1 MKNTGQLDPT
11 RNPTQPATR
20 LTRLKMTRFD
30 QWSDWPDPTR
40 PARFAMSSAFTYWLV
55 SRCIMAPCRLPTT
68 TATPRYD
75 ECQFQDLNA
84 FILYFRVFSKFD
96 LHLEIAVSQ

>member
-1 MKNTGQLDPT
+1 
-11 RNPTQPATR
+11 
-20 LTRLKMTRFD
+20 
-30 QWSDWPDPTR
+30 
-40 PARFAMSSAFTYWLV
+40 
-55 SRCIMAPCRLPTT
+55 MAPCRLPTT

-75 ECQFQDLNA
+75 ECQLQDLNA